1 MDRVGGSLA
10 QHAVVGA
17 IPVARESVA
26 DGRRA
31 CLEGSMPV
39 ASSLHWRPVGA
50 TAAAQADAAAFP
62 TFITQG
68 VLAAIHDHIAAGA
81 GAASL
86 GFLSG
91 GLFREPDGGA
101 RYVVIESTLALPW
114 RVAGDRTKLVVLDG
128 FTHVRKELR
137 KDGRQLLGWY
147 HSHLFRD
154 ARLSADDV
162 DTHETFFDQPWQVAL
177 VVVPGDEP
185 LGGLFRTSAGA
196 GWSSAP
202 LPFYE
207 LLDDAALLPDGRKV
221 TDLAWG
227 NYRAAE
233 PAMPSRGGPRDR
245 LPSPPSPPL
254 LLFPDEP
261 EQTPSPAAAPHAME
275 GRGERG
281 QGRVARFAAYGVV
294 GVLAAAGLVNLSQA
308 MASRWSARP
317 LAGASAPQPF
327 YELLDDA
334 ALLPDGRKVTD
345 LAWGNY
351 RAADPAMPSW
361 GGPRD
366 RLSPSPPLLLFPDEL
381 EETLSPAAA
390 PRATG
395 GRGLGR
401 VARFAAYGVVGVLA
415 AAGLVNLSQVMVSRW
430 SARGPAGAPATT
442 SLAALDRVD
451 RAADTLALAVAA
463 FDVRARLFE
472 RRQMACPEL
481 SRGLVEMEERWIAYN
496 AARKS
501 AFVLDSAR
509 AVRDRSAYAD
519 VTAVEQRF
527 ERSQC
532 ARP

>member
-91 GLFREPDGGA
+91 SLFRAPDTGA

-128 FTHVRKELR
+128 FTAVRKELR

-185 LGGLFRTSAGA
+185 LGGLFRSSAGA

-227 NYRAAE
+227 N
-233 PAMPSRGGPRDR
+233 S
-245 LPSPPSPPL
+245 
-254 LLFPDEP
+254 
-261 EQTPSPAAAPHAME
+261 
-275 GRGERG
+275 
-281 QGRVARFAAYGVV
+281 
-294 GVLAAAGLVNLSQA
+294 
-308 MASRWSARP
+308 
-317 LAGASAPQPF
+317 
-327 YELLDDA
+327 
-334 ALLPDGRKVTD
+334 
-345 LAWGNY
+345 

-509 AVRDRSAYAD
+509 DVRDRSAYAD
-519 VTAVEQRF
+519 VTAVERRF
-527 ERSQC
+527 ERSKC

>member
-1 MDRVGGSLA
+1 MERVGGTLA

-17 IPVARESVA
+17 IPVARESIA

-31 CLEGSMPV
+31 CLEGAMPV
-39 ASSLHWRPVGA
+39 ASSLHWWPVDA

-91 GLFREPDGGA
+91 SLFRAPDTGA

-128 FTHVRKELR
+128 FTAVRKELR

-162 DTHETFFDQPWQVAL
+162 DTHEAFFDQPWQVAL

-185 LGGLFRTSAGA
+185 LGGLFRSSAGA
-196 GWSSAP
+196 GWS
-202 LPFYE
+202 
-207 LLDDAALLPDGRKV
+207 
-221 TDLAWG
+221 
-227 NYRAAE
+227 
-233 PAMPSRGGPRDR
+233 
-245 LPSPPSPPL
+245 
-254 LLFPDEP
+254 
-261 EQTPSPAAAPHAME
+261 
-275 GRGERG
+275 
-281 QGRVARFAAYGVV
+281 
-294 GVLAAAGLVNLSQA
+294 
-308 MASRWSARP
+308 
-317 LAGASAPQPF
+317 SAPQPF

-527 ERSQC
+527 ERSKC

>member
-101 RYVVIESTLALPW
+101 RYLVIESTLALPW

-177 VVVPGDEP
+177 VVAPGDEP

-261 EQTPSPAAAPHAME
+261 EETPSPAATPHATE
-275 GRGERG
+275 GRGERGERG

-317 LAGASAPQPF
+317 LAGASAP
-327 YELLDDA
+327 A
-334 ALLPDGRKVTD
+334 
-345 LAWGNY
+345 
-351 RAADPAMPSW
+351 
-361 GGPRD
+361 
-366 RLSPSPPLLLFPDEL
+366 
-381 EETLSPAAA
+381 
-390 PRATG
+390 
-395 GRGLGR
+395 
-401 VARFAAYGVVGVLA
+401 
-415 AAGLVNLSQVMVSRW
+415 
-430 SARGPAGAPATT
+430 
-442 SLAALDRVD
+442 SLTALDGVD
-451 RAADTLALAVAA
+451 RTADTLALAVAA

-472 RRQMACPEL
+472 RRQMTCPEL
-481 SRGLVEMEERWIAYN
+481 SRGLVAVEERWITYN

-509 AVRDRSAYAD
+509 DVRDRSAYAD
-519 VTAVEQRF
+519 VTAVERRF
-527 ERSQC
+527 ERSKC

>member
-1 MDRVGGSLA
+1 MDRLGGTLA

-17 IPVARESVA
+17 IPVARESIA

-31 CLEGSMPV
+31 RLEGAMPV
-39 ASSLHWRPVGA
+39 ASSLHWRPVDA

-91 GLFREPDGGA
+91 SLFRAPDTGA

-128 FTHVRKELR
+128 FTAVRKELR

-185 LGGLFRTSAGA
+185 LGGLFRSSAGA
-196 GWSSAP
+196 GWS
-202 LPFYE
+202 
-207 LLDDAALLPDGRKV
+207 
-221 TDLAWG
+221 
-227 NYRAAE
+227 
-233 PAMPSRGGPRDR
+233 
-245 LPSPPSPPL
+245 
-254 LLFPDEP
+254 
-261 EQTPSPAAAPHAME
+261 
-275 GRGERG
+275 
-281 QGRVARFAAYGVV
+281 
-294 GVLAAAGLVNLSQA
+294 
-308 MASRWSARP
+308 
-317 LAGASAPQPF
+317 SAPQPF

-351 RAADPAMPSW
+351 RTADPAMPSR

-509 AVRDRSAYAD
+509 DVRDRSAYAD

-527 ERSQC
+527 ERSKC